1 MAHLDAD
8 QIIEH
13 SMSEDDPNGNAVSDK
28 NANEVVSSPSCCFLF
43 CFFFFEGGEGAEY
56 VHDC

>member
-13 SMSEDDPNGNAVSDK
+13 SMSEDDPNGNAVSEK
-28 NANEVVSSPSCCFLF
+28 NANEVVRKRVFCEILLSC
-43 CFFFFEGGEGAEY
+43 
-56 VHDC
+56 